1 MKKIIIIFF
10 YTLSFYAQNDIRGV
24 NWGATIDQ
32 VLLSEKPISP
42 SKVYED
48 QLRYDNI
55 DIGNNVFA
63 KIIYRFTSGKLS
75 NVYYYVYSNSGD
87 CNYMPSLTTRYF
99 DNKFIFDILV
109 SKDYDW
115 DPFIG
120 GWYFDGYVYPKI
132 DKSVLSKYFRNNY
145 EFDMKL
151 KPEYNYN
158 NFDFETL
165 KNIDLIGQK
174 IFSTRVRIYM
184 LNSRTDLKI
193 TFPTILNKKY
203 DYCVKKWMEEQ
214 KYFKTII
221 ELEYVPNDDV
231 KKQIFKSNF

>member
-1 MKKIIIIFF
+1 MKKFIIIFF

-55 DIGNNVFA
+55 NIGNNVFA
-63 KIIYRFTSGKLS
+63 KITYFFTSGKLS
-75 NVYYYVYSNSGD
+75 QVFYDIYSNSGN

-109 SKDYDW
+109 SKGYDW
-115 DPFIG
+115 DPSIV

-132 DKSVLSKYFRNNY
+132 DKSVLSKYFRNNF

-151 KPEYNYN
+151 KPDYNKN
-158 NFDFETL
+158 NFNFDTL
-165 KNIDLIGQK
+165 DNIDLIGQK
-174 IFSTRVRIYM
+174 IFSERVRIYM
-184 LNSRTDLKI
+184 LNTRTDLTI
-193 TFPTILNKKY
+193 TFSTILNKKE
-203 DYCVKKWMEEQ
+203 DNCGKKWMEEQ
-214 KYFKTII
+214 KYFKKII
-221 ELEYVPNDDV
+221 ELEFAPNDEV